1 MKINNLKTSMEKL
14 GSIDN
19 YILTEDIGE
28 GNFGKMKLGVY
39 KPTLEQ
45 FAIKILN
52 KQTIKEKMKNVDFRE
67 NEIITKFHHIN
78 IVNVFELIEDKNNY
92 YIIME
97 YCQKGELFDYIVD
110 KKKLS
115 EEEASIFFYQL
126 VNGVSYIHRKGIA
139 HRDLK
144 PENLLLTKDKV
155 LKIIDFGLSHE
166 FDGNILLKTKC
177 GSPSYAAP
185 EIIKGKSY
193 DGFQIDS
200 WCCGIILYAMVCG
213 YLPFDGES
221 NKELFKSILQCNP
234 EYPSYLS
241 KECKKLIKSILVTDP
256 KKRITIEG
264 IKETELYEKGKEYCK
279 SFYKI
284 NLEELDRQSNYLIEE
299 EKCNDNNDN
308 DYSDENRI
316 FSKIKVGIEENDK
329 IEINNDEKDRRKIG
343 ILFGNL
349 KDEDILN
356 KYSIINTHSN
366 SKNKINNIMN
376 TFRQKI
382 MNNNKNNLL
391 TIKQNEED
399 NYRHHNIL
407 QTESNN
413 YYKQELNKNP
423 IKLNMNINSK
433 SNNNNSLNLDFHS
446 KHDNRFN
453 INSNDYTDIL
463 NKIVSKRNN
472 FNSPN
477 SLLAQKQNLK
487 FNRKLNLGSNNHSN
501 DVTHLTS
508 IKEKLNYFTDMNNNI
523 IKNFDFDNN
532 NIKNSKSVGS
542 KRNAKKISPIKDG
555 ANILINANL
564 YYNDINININNLNIN
579 NANDDLNKL
588 NNTNLLQNS
597 DKIKININNIN
608 KNENIGN
615 FIKFKNNIVT
625 KNDNDRAHSLTIN
638 RNENKAVKDNIYSLK
653 NDSSYKTNLNNLMTN
668 FLTNNKTLKNSF
680 DLKNIKHRGFLK
692 KKIFKN
698 YYYKDSHSTNTYLN
712 DNIRSK
718 TINNNMVNIKNA
730 KLEKTPKHISIKK
743 GDNKFYNI
751 IQKNIYN
758 NTSGSDNRRN
768 HNIMRISNKFESSE
782 DKNKIQKGYKYQIA
796 LKEFLNLVQNN
807 NNISNKMNNTENN
820 NKDFL
825 PYL

>member
-1 MKINNLKTSMEKL
+1 MKINNLKDSMAKL

-52 KQTIKEKMKNVDFRE
+52 KKTIKEKMKNVDFRE

-78 IVNVFELIEDKNNY
+78 IVNVFELIEDKDNY

-126 VNGVSYIHRKGIA
+126 INGVSYMHKKGIA

-185 EIIKGKSY
+185 EIIKGKQY

-213 YLPFDGES
+213 YLPFDGET
-221 NKELFKSILQCNP
+221 NKELFKSILKCNP
-234 EYPSYLS
+234 EYPAYLS
-241 KECKKLIKSILVTDP
+241 KECKNLIKSILVIDP
-256 KKRITIEG
+256 NNRITIED
-264 IKETELYEKGKEYCK
+264 IKETEFYQKGKEQCK
-279 SFYKI
+279 SVYKI
-284 NLEELDRQSNYLIEE
+284 NLEELDKESYDSIEK
-299 EKCNDNNDN
+299 EKTNSKDNENP
-308 DYSDENRI
+308 DENNI
-316 FSKIKVGIEENDK
+316 FSNIDVGIDENEK
-329 IEINNDEKDRRKIG
+329 IEFNNDEKDRKKIG

-356 KYSIINTHSN
+356 KYSNINTHSN
-366 SKNKINNIMN
+366 SKNKITNIMN
-376 TFRQKI
+376 TFRHKI
-382 MNNNKNNLL
+382 INNNKNNLL
-391 TIKQNEED
+391 TIKQNDDD
-399 NYRHHNIL
+399 NYRRHNIL
-407 QTESNN
+407 QTEANN
-413 YYKQELNKNP
+413 YHLQELNKNP

-433 SNNNNSLNLDFHS
+433 NNNNNSLNLDYHS
-446 KHDNRFN
+446 LHDNRFN
-453 INSNDYTDIL
+453 INSNEYTEIL
-463 NKIVSKRNN
+463 NKIARKRNN

-477 SLLAQKQNLK
+477 SILTQKKNLK
-487 FNRKLNLGSNNHSN
+487 FNKKIILDNNHSN
-501 DVTHLTS
+501 DISHLTS
-508 IKEKLNYFTDMNNNI
+508 IKDKLNYITDMNNNI
-523 IKNFDFDNN
+523 IQNFDFENN

-542 KRNAKKISPIKDG
+542 KRNAKKIPPIKDG
-555 ANILINANL
+555 GNILINANL

-579 NANDDLNKL
+579 NTNDGLNKL
-588 NNTNLLQNS
+588 NNANLLQNS

-608 KNENIGN
+608 KNDNVTN
-615 FIKFKNNIVT
+615 YIKFRNNIVT
-625 KNDNDRAHSLTIN
+625 KADNDRTRSLTIN
-638 RNENKAVKDNIYSLK
+638 RNENKAVKDNIISIK
-653 NDSSYKTNLNNLMTN
+653 DDGSYKTNLDNLITN
-668 FLTNNKTLKNSF
+668 YIGNKKTIKSSL
-680 DLKNIKHRGFLK
+680 DLKSIKQRGFLK

-698 YYYKDSHSTNTYLN
+698 NYYKDSYSTNTYMN

-718 TINNNMVNIKNA
+718 TINNMGKNI

-743 GDNKFYNI
+743 GDNKFYNF

-768 HNIMRISNKFESSE
+768 NIMRISNKFESNE

-807 NNISNKMNNTENN
+807 NNTSNKMNYTENN

>member
-1 MKINNLKTSMEKL
+1 MKKNKLKDSMEKL

-52 KQTIKEKMKNVDFRE
+52 KKTIKEKMKNVDFRE

-78 IVNVFELIEDKNNY
+78 IVNVFELIEDMDNY

-97 YCQKGELFDYIVD
+97 YCQKGELFDYIVS

-115 EEEASIFFYQL
+115 EDEASIFFYQL
-126 VNGVSYIHRKGIA
+126 INGVSYMHKKGIA

-193 DGFQIDS
+193 DGFKIDS

-213 YLPFDGES
+213 YLPFDGET
-221 NKELFKSILQCNP
+221 NKELFKSILKCNP
-234 EYPSYLS
+234 EYPAYLS
-241 KECKKLIKSILVTDP
+241 KECKNLIKSILVADP
-256 KKRITIEG
+256 NNRITIED
-264 IKETELYEKGKEYCK
+264 IKQTEFYQKGRELCK
-279 SFYKI
+279 SLYKI
-284 NLEELDRQSNYLIEE
+284 NLEELDKQSYDLIEE
-299 EKCNDNNDN
+299 EKTNNKDNDN
-308 DYSDENRI
+308 SDENKI
-316 FSKIKVGIEENDK
+316 FSKIDVGIAENEK
-329 IEINNDEKDRRKIG
+329 VEIINDEKDKKKIG

-356 KYSIINTHSN
+356 KYTNINTRSN
-366 SKNKINNIMN
+366 SKNKIINIMN
-376 TFRQKI
+376 IFRQKI
-382 MNNNKNNLL
+382 INNNNLL
-391 TIKQNEED
+391 TIKQNEDD

-413 YYKQELNKNP
+413 YYNQELNKNP

-433 SNNNNSLNLDFHS
+433 SNNNNSLNLEYPS
-446 KHDNRFN
+446 KHDNRFI
-453 INSNDYTDIL
+453 INSNDNNDIL
-463 NKIVSKRNN
+463 NKIVNKRNN

-477 SLLAQKQNLK
+477 SILTQKKNLK
-487 FNRKLNLGSNNHSN
+487 FNKKLILDNNNHSN
-501 DVTHLTS
+501 DITHLTS
-508 IKEKLNYFTDMNNNI
+508 IKEKLNYITDINNNI
-523 IKNFDFDNN
+523 IQNFDFENY

-542 KRNAKKISPIKDG
+542 KRNAKKIPPIKDG
-555 ANILINANL
+555 GNVLINANL

-579 NANDDLNKL
+579 NANESLKKL
-588 NNTNLLQNS
+588 NNANLLRNS

-615 FIKFKNNIVT
+615 FINFKNNIVT
-625 KNDNDRAHSLTIN
+625 KNDNDRANSLTIN
-638 RNENKAVKDNIYSLK
+638 RTENKPVKDNIISIK
-653 NDSSYKTNLNNLMTN
+653 DEDNYKINLNKLMSNFDTN
-668 FLTNNKTLKNSF
+668 KKSLKNSF
-680 DLKNIKHRGFLK
+680 DLKSIKQRGFLK
-692 KKIFKN
+692 KKMFKN
-698 YYYKDSHSTNTYLN
+698 YYYKDSYSTNTYMN

-718 TINNNMVNIKNA
+718 TINNNNGNFKNC

-743 GDNKFYNI
+743 GDNNFYNF

-758 NTSGSDNRRN
+758 NTSGSDNRRSN
-768 HNIMRISNKFESSE
+768 NIMRISNKFEPNE
-782 DKNKIQKGYKYQIA
+782 DKNK
-796 LKEFLNLVQNN
+796 
-807 NNISNKMNNTENN
+807 
-820 NKDFL
+820 
-825 PYL
+825 

>member
-1 MKINNLKTSMEKL
+1 MKINNLKDSMAKL

-52 KQTIKEKMKNVDFRE
+52 KKTIKEKMKNVDFRE

-78 IVNVFELIEDKNNY
+78 IVNVFELIEDKDNY

-126 VNGVSYIHRKGIA
+126 INGVSYMHKKGIA

-144 PENLLLTKDKV
+144 PENLLLTKDKI

-185 EIIKGKSY
+185 EIIKGKQY

-213 YLPFDGES
+213 YLPFDGET
-221 NKELFKSILQCNP
+221 NKELFKSILKCNP
-234 EYPSYLS
+234 EYPAYLS
-241 KECKKLIKSILVTDP
+241 KECKKLIKSILVIDP
-256 KKRITIEG
+256 NNRITIED
-264 IKETELYEKGKEYCK
+264 IKETEFYQKGKEQCK
-279 SFYKI
+279 SVYKI
-284 NLEELDRQSNYLIEE
+284 NLEELDKESYDSIEK
-299 EKCNDNNDN
+299 EKTNSKDNENP
-308 DYSDENRI
+308 DENNI
-316 FSKIKVGIEENDK
+316 FSNIDVGIDENEK
-329 IEINNDEKDRRKIG
+329 IEFNNDEKDRKKIG

-356 KYSIINTHSN
+356 KYSNINTHSN
-366 SKNKINNIMN
+366 SKNKITNIMN
-376 TFRQKI
+376 TFRHKI
-382 MNNNKNNLL
+382 INNNKNNLL
-391 TIKQNEED
+391 TIKQNDDD
-399 NYRHHNIL
+399 NYRRHNIL
-407 QTESNN
+407 QTEANN
-413 YYKQELNKNP
+413 YHLQELNKNP

-433 SNNNNSLNLDFHS
+433 NNNNNSLNLDYHS
-446 KHDNRFN
+446 LHDNRFN
-453 INSNDYTDIL
+453 INSNEYTEIL
-463 NKIVSKRNN
+463 NKIARKRNN

-477 SLLAQKQNLK
+477 SILTQKKNLK
-487 FNRKLNLGSNNHSN
+487 FNKKIILDNNHSN
-501 DVTHLTS
+501 DISHLTS
-508 IKEKLNYFTDMNNNI
+508 IKDKLNYITDMNNNI
-523 IKNFDFDNN
+523 IQNFDFENN

-542 KRNAKKISPIKDG
+542 KRNAKKIPPIKDG
-555 ANILINANL
+555 GNILINANL

-579 NANDDLNKL
+579 NTNDGLNKL
-588 NNTNLLQNS
+588 NNANLLQNS

-608 KNENIGN
+608 KNDNVTN
-615 FIKFKNNIVT
+615 YIKFRNNIVT
-625 KNDNDRAHSLTIN
+625 KADNDRTRSLTIN
-638 RNENKAVKDNIYSLK
+638 RNENKAVKDNIISIK
-653 NDSSYKTNLNNLMTN
+653 DDGSYKTNLDNLITN
-668 FLTNNKTLKNSF
+668 YIGNKKTIKSSL
-680 DLKNIKHRGFLK
+680 DLKSIKQRGFLK

-698 YYYKDSHSTNTYLN
+698 NYYKDSYSTNTYMN

-718 TINNNMVNIKNA
+718 TINNMGKNI

-743 GDNKFYNI
+743 GDNKFYNF

-768 HNIMRISNKFESSE
+768 NIMRISNKFESNE

-807 NNISNKMNNTENN
+807 NNTSNKMNYTENN

>member
-1 MKINNLKTSMEKL
+1 MKINNLKDSMAKL

-52 KQTIKEKMKNVDFRE
+52 KKTIKEKMKNVDFRE

-78 IVNVFELIEDKNNY
+78 IVNVFELIEDKDNY

-126 VNGVSYIHRKGIA
+126 INGVSYMHKKGIA

-185 EIIKGKSY
+185 EIIKGKQY

-213 YLPFDGES
+213 YLPFDGET
-221 NKELFKSILQCNP
+221 NKELFKSILKCNP
-234 EYPSYLS
+234 EYPAYLS
-241 KECKKLIKSILVTDP
+241 KECKKLIKSILVIDP
-256 KKRITIEG
+256 NNRITIED
-264 IKETELYEKGKEYCK
+264 IKETEFYQKGKEQCK
-279 SFYKI
+279 SVYKI
-284 NLEELDRQSNYLIEE
+284 NLEELDKESYDSIEK
-299 EKCNDNNDN
+299 EKTNSKDNENP
-308 DYSDENRI
+308 DENNI
-316 FSKIKVGIEENDK
+316 FSNIDVGIDENEK
-329 IEINNDEKDRRKIG
+329 IEFNNDEKDRKKIG

-356 KYSIINTHSN
+356 KYSNINTHSN
-366 SKNKINNIMN
+366 SKNKITNIMN
-376 TFRQKI
+376 TFRHKI
-382 MNNNKNNLL
+382 INNNKNNLL
-391 TIKQNEED
+391 TIKQNDDD
-399 NYRHHNIL
+399 NYRRHNIL
-407 QTESNN
+407 QTEANN
-413 YYKQELNKNP
+413 YHLQELNKNP

-433 SNNNNSLNLDFHS
+433 NNNNNSLNLDYHS
-446 KHDNRFN
+446 LHDNRFN
-453 INSNDYTDIL
+453 INSNEYTEIL
-463 NKIVSKRNN
+463 NKIARKRNN

-477 SLLAQKQNLK
+477 SILTQKKNLK
-487 FNRKLNLGSNNHSN
+487 FNKKIILDNNHSN
-501 DVTHLTS
+501 DISHLTS
-508 IKEKLNYFTDMNNNI
+508 IKDKLNYITDMNNNI
-523 IKNFDFDNN
+523 IQNFDFENN

-542 KRNAKKISPIKDG
+542 KRNAKKIPPIKDG
-555 ANILINANL
+555 GNILINANL

-579 NANDDLNKL
+579 NTNDGINKL
-588 NNTNLLQNS
+588 NNANLLQNS

-608 KNENIGN
+608 KNDNVTN
-615 FIKFKNNIVT
+615 YIKFRNNIVT
-625 KNDNDRAHSLTIN
+625 KADNDKTRSLTIN
-638 RNENKAVKDNIYSLK
+638 RNENKAVKDNIISIK
-653 NDSSYKTNLNNLMTN
+653 DDGSYKTNLDNLMTN
-668 FLTNNKTLKNSF
+668 YIGNKKTIKSSL
-680 DLKNIKHRGFLK
+680 DLKSIKQRGFLK

-698 YYYKDSHSTNTYLN
+698 NYYKDSYSTNTYMN

-718 TINNNMVNIKNA
+718 TINSMGKNI

-743 GDNKFYNI
+743 GDNKFYNF

-768 HNIMRISNKFESSE
+768 NIMRISNKFESNE

-807 NNISNKMNNTENN
+807 NNTSNKMNYTENN

>member
-1 MKINNLKTSMEKL
+1 MKINNLKDSMAKL

-52 KQTIKEKMKNVDFRE
+52 KKTIKEKMKNVDFRE

-78 IVNVFELIEDKNNY
+78 IVNVFELIEDKDNY

-126 VNGVSYIHRKGIA
+126 INGVSYMHKKGIA

-185 EIIKGKSY
+185 EIIKGKQY

-213 YLPFDGES
+213 YLPFDGET
-221 NKELFKSILQCNP
+221 NKELFKSILKCNP
-234 EYPSYLS
+234 EYPAYLS
-241 KECKKLIKSILVTDP
+241 KECKKLIKSILVIDP
-256 KKRITIEG
+256 NNRITIED
-264 IKETELYEKGKEYCK
+264 IKETEFYQKGKEQCK
-279 SFYKI
+279 SVYKI
-284 NLEELDRQSNYLIEE
+284 NLEELDKESYDSIEK
-299 EKCNDNNDN
+299 EKTNSKDNENP
-308 DYSDENRI
+308 DENNI
-316 FSKIKVGIEENDK
+316 FSNIDVGIDENEK
-329 IEINNDEKDRRKIG
+329 IEFNNDEKDRKKIG

-356 KYSIINTHSN
+356 KYSNINTHSN
-366 SKNKINNIMN
+366 SKNKITNIMN
-376 TFRQKI
+376 TFRHKI
-382 MNNNKNNLL
+382 INNNKNNLL
-391 TIKQNEED
+391 TIKQNDDD
-399 NYRHHNIL
+399 NYRRHNIL
-407 QTESNN
+407 QTEANN
-413 YYKQELNKNP
+413 YHLQELNKNP

-433 SNNNNSLNLDFHS
+433 NNNNNSLNLDYHS
-446 KHDNRFN
+446 LHDNRFN
-453 INSNDYTDIL
+453 INSNEYTEIL
-463 NKIVSKRNN
+463 NKIARKRNN

-477 SLLAQKQNLK
+477 SILTQKKNLK
-487 FNRKLNLGSNNHSN
+487 FNKKIILDNNHSN
-501 DVTHLTS
+501 DISHLTS
-508 IKEKLNYFTDMNNNI
+508 IKDKLNYITDMNNNI
-523 IKNFDFDNN
+523 IQNFDFENN

-542 KRNAKKISPIKDG
+542 KRNAKKIPPIKDG
-555 ANILINANL
+555 GNILINANL

-579 NANDDLNKL
+579 NTNDGLNKL
-588 NNTNLLQNS
+588 NNANLLQNS

-608 KNENIGN
+608 KNDNVTN
-615 FIKFKNNIVT
+615 YIKFRNNIVT
-625 KNDNDRAHSLTIN
+625 KADNDKTRSLTIN
-638 RNENKAVKDNIYSLK
+638 RNENKAVKDNIISIK
-653 NDSSYKTNLNNLMTN
+653 DDGSYKTNLDNLMTN
-668 FLTNNKTLKNSF
+668 YIGNKKTIKSSL
-680 DLKNIKHRGFLK
+680 DLKSIKQRGFLK

-698 YYYKDSHSTNTYLN
+698 NYYKDSYSTNTYMN

-718 TINNNMVNIKNA
+718 TINSMGKNI

-743 GDNKFYNI
+743 GDNKFYNF

-768 HNIMRISNKFESSE
+768 NIMRISNKFESNE

-807 NNISNKMNNTENN
+807 NNTSNKMNYTENN

>member
-1 MKINNLKTSMEKL
+1 MKINNLKDSMKKL

-39 KPTLEQ
+39 KPTLEK

-52 KQTIKEKMKNVDFRE
+52 KKTIKEKMKNVDFRE

-78 IVNVFELIEDKNNY
+78 IVNVFELIEDTDNY

-115 EEEASIFFYQL
+115 EDEASIFFYQL
-126 VNGVSYIHRKGIA
+126 INGVSYMHKKGIA

-185 EIIKGKSY
+185 EIIKGKQY

-200 WCCGIILYAMVCG
+200 WCCGIILFAMVCG
-213 YLPFDGES
+213 YLPFDGET
-221 NKELFKSILQCNP
+221 NKELFKSILKCNP
-234 EYPSYLS
+234 EYPVYLS
-241 KECKKLIKSILVTDP
+241 KECKKLIKSILVADP
-256 KKRITIEG
+256 NNRITIED
-264 IKETELYEKGKEYCK
+264 IKLTEFYLKGKEKCK
-279 SFYKI
+279 SAYNI
-284 NLEELDRQSNYLIEE
+284 NLEELDKQSYDLIEE
-299 EKCNDNNDN
+299 ERNNNKDNDN
-308 DYSDENRI
+308 SDENKI
-316 FSKIKVGIEENDK
+316 FSKIDVGLAEN
-329 IEINNDEKDRRKIG
+329 ERMETNNDEKDKKKIG

-356 KYSIINTHSN
+356 KYTNLNTHSN

-382 MNNNKNNLL
+382 INNNNKNNLL

-413 YYKQELNKNP
+413 YYKQELDKIP

-433 SNNNNSLNLDFHS
+433 NNNNNSLNLDYRS
-446 KHDNRFN
+446 NHDNRFI
-453 INSNDYTDIL
+453 INSNEYNDIL
-463 NKIVSKRNN
+463 SKIVNKRNN

-477 SLLAQKQNLK
+477 SIISQKKNLK
-487 FNRKLNLGSNNHSN
+487 FNKKLILDNNNHSN
-501 DVTHLTS
+501 DITHLTS

-523 IKNFDFDNN
+523 IQNFDFENN

-542 KRNAKKISPIKDG
+542 KRNAKKIPPIKDG
-555 ANILINANL
+555 GNVLINANL

-579 NANDDLNKL
+579 NANEGLNKL
-588 NNTNLLQNS
+588 NNANLLQNS

-608 KNENIGN
+608 KNENLGN
-615 FIKFKNNIVT
+615 FIKFKNNIVS

-638 RNENKAVKDNIYSLK
+638 RNENKAIKDNIVSIK
-653 NDSSYKTNLNNLMTN
+653 DDGSYKTNLNKLMSNFITN
-668 FLTNNKTLKNSF
+668 KKTLKNSF
-680 DLKNIKHRGFLK
+680 DLKGIKQRGFLK

-698 YYYKDSHSTNTYLN
+698 YYYKDSYSTNTYMN

-718 TINNNMVNIKNA
+718 TINNNMGNIKNT

-743 GDNKFYNI
+743 SDNKFYNF
-751 IQKNIYN
+751 IQKNMYN

-768 HNIMRISNKFESSE
+768 HNIMRISNKFESND

-807 NNISNKMNNTENN
+807 NNVSNKMNNTENN